1 LAQWYTWIATAF
13 GVGKVPVAP
22 GTAGSL
28 VGLFIVILLYAVPPA
43 VYLGLVLFILALGW
57 YCAGRVEKASG
68 IKDHPTIVIDEIA
81 GMMISAFGI
90 PHQAGFLASAFVLFR
105 IFDIIKPFPAGW
117 LERKIP
123 GGGGIMLDDVA
134 AGVYANV
141 ILQGI
146 LRLL

>member
-1 LAQWYTWIATAF
+1 
-13 GVGKVPVAP
+13 VAP

-28 VGLFIVILLYAVPPA
+28 VGLVIVLILNRFPPHFYFIFVILIF
-43 VYLGLVLFILALGW
+43 GLGW
-57 YCAGRVEKASG
+57 YAAGKVEQSSG

-81 GMMISAFGI
+81 GMMISAFGL
-90 PHQAGFLASAFVLFR
+90 PHHAGYLAAAFFLFR
-105 IFDIIKPFPAGW
+105 IFDILKPFPADW

-134 AGVYANV
+134 AGIYANL

-146 LRLL
+146 ARFL